1 MKARLLFL
9 LLLLL
14 QVSVYAQNYKFGKVS
29 KEEIEEKVHPQDP
42 EAVAAVLYRDT
53 QTKFDYSEDR
63 GFYTI
68 TNVFERIK
76 IYKKEG
82 FDWATKKVRLFRE
95 SNKYKEEMSGLSAN
109 SYILDSNGKVEKIKL
124 KKDGMFEEKIN
135 DNIREERFTMPS
147 LKEGCVIE
155 YEYTITSDFI
165 SKIDPFRFQETIPV
179 NKVQVSFKV
188 PEYLNYKEYRKG
200 WIPFNIN
207 NNSNDRTIS
216 FRVTETATESW
227 SAVGK
232 TSTQTVTFREID
244 QTVDL
249 ENIPPLKQEA
259 FAGNLENYT
268 SSLVYELAFTQFPNS
283 LVKTYSTDWE
293 SVSQSIYKSESFGGQ
308 LEKKRYFEEAIDNV
322 IANAVSPTE
331 KAVLIYEFVKN
342 KMNRNDFIGI
352 YASKGVKDA
361 FESGV
366 GNVADIN
373 LMLIAMLRYAKVN
386 TNPVLISTKSN
397 GIPLFPTRNGFNY
410 VIAGV
415 EVNNAVILLD
425 ASDKM
430 AAPNLLNTS
439 LLNWQGRLVREDGSS
454 TWVPLQPDTPSQK
467 LYMLNC
473 KIAEDAQI
481 SGKARGQYSDYLAQ
495 EQRSKYLGIN
505 ENGVAE
511 KLGNE
516 KLLVTDVKLDNKNN
530 PYEPL
535 KVEFNFT
542 AEDYLEDIN
551 GQLYFSPLLFF
562 AMGENPFKAEE
573 RNYPIDYGYPIR
585 EKYIINYEIPEGF
598 VVESLPENANL
609 VFGNDTF
616 NFKYLVSNRNNTIQI
631 MMDFLINTSL
641 LSSDKYLDVKKF
653 YQDLIDKEK
662 EKIVLKKA

>member
-1 MKARLLFL
+1 MKANIFLFL
-9 LLLLL
+9 AMFYAITLVGQNFTFSSIDKELLVGVEAVIRDTKTEIILHDYNDMTVQNKKVITVLNKRASDQL
-14 QVSVYAQNYKFGKVS
+14 NFVVYYDNHLKVEECEAFLYDVNGKEVEKFKKKDFLDVSATEGTLYSDDRALVLDFTPTFFPYTIEFNYKTRTSTTAFLPRFIPITQS
-29 KEEIEEKVHPQDP
+29 NISLEK
-42 EAVAAVLYRDT
+42 AT
-53 QTKFDYSEDR
+53 
-63 GFYTI
+63 YTI
-68 TNVFERIK
+68 TNEKKIPLKNSLHNLDDYGIIFKEEEGNISIEVDHLKPIK
-76 IYKKEG
+76 I
-82 FDWATKKVRLFRE
+82 
-95 SNKYKEEMSGLSAN
+95 
-109 SYILDSNGKVEKIKL
+109 
-124 KKDGMFEEKIN
+124 
-135 DNIREERFTMPS
+135 
-147 LKEGCVIE
+147 
-155 YEYTITSDFI
+155 
-165 SKIDPFRFQETIPV
+165 ET
-179 NKVQVSFKV
+179 
-188 PEYLNYKEYRKG
+188 L
-200 WIPFNIN
+200 
-207 NNSNDRTIS
+207 
-216 FRVTETATESW
+216 
-227 SAVGK
+227 
-232 TSTQTVTFREID
+232 
-244 QTVDL
+244 
-249 ENIPPLKQEA
+249 
-259 FAGNLENYT
+259 
-268 SSLVYELAFTQFPNS
+268 
-283 LVKTYSTDWE
+283 
-293 SVSQSIYKSESFGGQ
+293 
-308 LEKKRYFEEAIDNV
+308 
-322 IANAVSPTE
+322 
-331 KAVLIYEFVKN
+331 
-342 KMNRNDFIGI
+342 
-352 YASKGVKDA
+352 
-361 FESGV
+361 
-366 GNVADIN
+366 
-373 LMLIAMLRYAKVN
+373 
-386 TNPVLISTKSN
+386 
-397 GIPLFPTRNGFNY
+397 
-410 VIAGV
+410 
-415 EVNNAVILLD
+415 
-425 ASDKM
+425 
-430 AAPNLLNTS
+430 APNLLNTS